1 MKASGRVSGKVREW
15 GRVRAGEGVFDDG
28 LDRKILVTPDHNLMN
43 VGDSDSGGGRVRGW
57 MRG

>member
-28 LDRKILVTPDHNLMN
+28 LDRKTLVAPDHNL
-43 VGDSDSGGGRVRGW
+43 GDKIK
-57 MRG
+57 